1 MPKKKINSLN
11 EAIKA
16 IKFEETERIY
26 YILGFYK
33 IYYEYTG
40 KMDWEAMLDEII
52 HIN

>member
-1 MPKKKINSLN
+1 MPKKKTVNLHQIIN
-11 EAIKA
+11 EIKQ
-16 IKFEETERIY
+16 EETERIY

-40 KMDWEAMLDEII
+40 KMDWEAMLDEIT